1 MGKSLSKDRNYE
13 EYLLL
18 YRKIESVKDIHY
30 GDIDIMESKDKKQ
43 IIAMKDRKFQNLEKL
58 REQLGQIRKRRD
70 NTHPNFIQVLEYFVM
85 SEDNFCTSISRLIWT
100 MEYIKKDLTVEIRQR
115 KLQQI
120 PFDVSEIQ
128 QIAFAS
134 ISAFANLQRDGI
146 YFNDLRAQNI
156 LLTNSLEVKILDPV
170 FEPNPP
176 LLIQVLQT
184 SKPKKGTYL
193 APNYLKFAKQKNIPH
208 KLTTHKSE
216 SFSLGFVL
224 MEACLLNEQDECFDF
239 REGTINLEN
248 YKKNIQQIEDTY
260 GEEISSM
267 IKEMTNFNEKQRLDF
282 IQLETKY
289 NLNTKLDKPMQS
301 SQFLQGYS
309 STSKFPTSQSQLK
322 INGDQSISQISHLDQ
337 NKKSASQKQI
347 RPLRQFDLLNKNS
360 SKETVN
366 TDRSQNT
373 KEKNYF
379 CKINY
384 QTFQLQKI
392 GSLNVDHK
400 NLPTN
405 NSFVSNAESF
415 IPFIQ
420 NLDSHQNLR
429 DKQTPLNKNKFQQQ
443 NNISE
448 NKQNK
453 QQNNLRSDQAITPR
467 HSISFVHQENF
478 ENYNQNTL
486 NVNKQDGLKENDKNV
501 NEFKKNTK
509 LQGQLQNFYSN
520 MRSQND
526 KSILNNTQKLNA
538 KNKSISQMQNSLL
551 QSMRIDQAGEDKEN
565 FNSSNAE
572 ILKCLKDESNIENTQ
587 DAQAQNQNTSHESVY
602 LTENNLNNQNQQN
615 TPIQQTTNDNT
626 PKRQIQSNIKNKS
639 YDSPYNL
646 FGNNLN
652 PIDEDKNEKYQKSSP
667 QLQISVTADG
677 DMISAI
683 DPQST
688 TTKQQN
694 NQNQTNNLNSLNK
707 KFFNISEIKFE
718 GNGNQNSN
726 TTNFINTKSS
736 VVPYQTNNQ
745 QQSFYNNSHY
755 QTSFIE
761 AQSIY
766 IQQRSNSQVIEVIEE
781 TYEDGSVYSGEKF
794 KGKRHGNGKFLYADG
809 GLYEGSWFDGCMEG
823 YGKLYYPSGKLAY
836 EGEWKRDKFTGQGVV
851 YNDTPEELGE
861 NQSFDF
867 TDFDKMG
874 EHWIQYEGGFLDD
887 QKQGQGILYLSNGNR
902 FIGGF
907 LNDMVEGIGIFVNQE
922 GKEIKAHY
930 SQNKLLKL
938 L

>member
-18 YRKIESVKDIHY
+18 HKKIESAKDIHY
-30 GDIDIMESKDKKQ
+30 GDIDVMESLDKKQ

-70 NTHPNFIQVLEYFVM
+70 NTHPNFVQVLEYFVM

-120 PFDVSEIQ
+120 PFEVSEIK

-146 YFNDLRAQNI
+146 YFNDIRAQNI

-170 FEPNPP
+170 VEPNPP
-176 LLIQVLQT
+176 LLIQVLH
-184 SKPKKGTYL
+184 SFKPKKGTYL
-193 APNYLKFAKQKNIPH
+193 APNFLKLAKQKNILH

-239 REGTINLEN
+239 AEGTINLQN
-248 YKKNIQQIEDTY
+248 YKKNIQQIQDTY

-282 IQLETKY
+282 IQLELKY
-289 NLNTKLDKPMQS
+289 NLNTKLDKPLQS
-301 SQFLQGYS
+301 SQFLNDYS
-309 STSKFPTSQSQLK
+309 SSKLPTSQSQLK
-322 INGDQSISQISHLDQ
+322 INGDQSLSQISHLDQ
-337 NKKSASQKQI
+337 NKKSVSQKKI
-347 RPLRQFDLLNKNS
+347 RPLRQFDLLNKNQ
-360 SKETVN
+360 SKEAVN
-366 TDRSQNT
+366 TDRSNQA
-373 KEKNYF
+373 KEKSYF
-379 CKINY
+379 CKNNY
-384 QTFQLQKI
+384 QTLQLQKI
-392 GSLNVDHK
+392 MSLNVDHK
-400 NLPTN
+400 NLPNN

-420 NLDSHQNLR
+420 NLDSNQNLKE
-429 DKQTPLNKNKFQQQ
+429 KQTPLNKNRFQQQ

-448 NKQNK
+448 NKQTLK
-453 QQNNLRSDQAITPR
+453 QNNLRFDQATTPR

-486 NVNKQDGLKENDKNV
+486 NVNKQDAVKESEKNI

-509 LQGQLQNFYSN
+509 LQDQLQNFYSN

-526 KSILNNTQKLNA
+526 KSILNNTLKLHA
-538 KNKSISQMQNSLL
+538 KSKSISQTQRSLL
-551 QSMRIDQAGEDKEN
+551 QSMRIDQAGDDKEN

-572 ILKCLKDESNIENTQ
+572 ILKCLKDESNIDNNQ
-587 DAQAQNQNTSHESVY
+587 DAQTQNQNVSHESVY
-602 LTENNLNNQNQQN
+602 LDENNVNNQNNQS
-615 TPIQQTTNDNT
+615 TPQEETNNDNT
-626 PKRQIQSNIKNKS
+626 SKRQLQRNSKNKS
-639 YDSPYNL
+639 YDSACNL
-646 FGNNLN
+646 IGNNLN
-652 PIDEDKNEKYQKSSP
+652 PISEDQNEKYQKSSP

-688 TTKQQN
+688 TTTKQQS
-694 NQNQTNNLNSLNK
+694 NQNQINNLNSLNK

-718 GNGNQNSN
+718 GNGNQYSN
-726 TTNFINTKSS
+726 TTNFMNTKSS

-745 QQSFYNNSHY
+745 QQSFFNQSHY

-794 KGKRHGNGKFLYADG
+794 KGKRHGNGKFFYADG

-836 EGEWKRDKFTGQGVV
+836 EGEWKRDKFTGQGIV

-861 NQSFDF
+861 NQSFDYA
-867 TDFDKMG
+867 DFDKMG

-887 QKQGQGILYLSNGNR
+887 LKQGQGILYLPNGNR

-907 LNDMVEGIGIFVNQE
+907 LNDMVEGIGIFVTSE

>member
-1 MGKSLSKDRNYE
+1 
-13 EYLLL
+13 
-18 YRKIESVKDIHY
+18 
-30 GDIDIMESKDKKQ
+30 
-43 IIAMKDRKFQNLEKL
+43 MKDRKFQNLEKL

-85 SEDNFCTSISRLIWT
+85 SEDNFCSSISRLIWT

-120 PFDVSEIQ
+120 PFEVSEIK

-134 ISAFANLQRDGI
+134 ISAFANLQRDGM

-176 LLIQVLQT
+176 LLIQVLQS

-193 APNYLKFAKQKNIPH
+193 PPNYLKFAKQKNIPH

-216 SFSLGFVL
+216 SFALGFVL

-239 REGTINLEN
+239 SEGTINLEN
-248 YKKNIQQIEDTY
+248 YKKNIQQIQDTY

-282 IQLETKY
+282 IQLELKY
-289 NLNTKLDKPMQS
+289 NLNTKLDKPLQS
-301 SQFLQGYS
+301 SQFLQEYS
-309 STSKFPTSQSQLK
+309 SSRLPTSQSQLK

-347 RPLRQFDLLNKNS
+347 RPLRQFDLLNKNQA
-360 SKETVN
+360 KEAVN
-366 TDRSQNT
+366 TDRSHQA
-373 KEKNYF
+373 KAKNYF
-379 CKINY
+379 CKNNY
-384 QTFQLQKI
+384 QTLQLQKI

-429 DKQTPLNKNKFQQQ
+429 EKQTPLNKNKLQQQ
-443 NNISE
+443 NNVSE
-448 NKQNK
+448 NKQTP
-453 QQNNLRSDQAITPR
+453 QQNNLRFDQATTPR

-478 ENYNQNTL
+478 ENHNQNTL
-486 NVNKQDGLKENDKNV
+486 NVNKQDAVKESEKNV

-520 MRSQND
+520 MRSQHNQ
-526 KSILNNTQKLNA
+526 SILNNTLKLNA

-551 QSMRIDQAGEDKEN
+551 QSMRIDQAGDDKEN

-572 ILKCLKDESNIENTQ
+572 ILKCLKDESNIENNQ
-587 DAQAQNQNTSHESVY
+587 DTQAQNQNVSDQSVY
-602 LTENNLNNQNQQN
+602 LTENNQNNQNNEKMILQQAN
-615 TPIQQTTNDNT
+615 NDST
-626 PKRQIQSNIKNKS
+626 PKRQQLQRSSKNKS
-639 YDSPYNL
+639 YDSTYNL
-646 FGNNLN
+646 IGNNLN
-652 PIDEDKNEKYQKSSP
+652 PISEDQNEKYQKSSP

-694 NQNQTNNLNSLNK
+694 NQNQINNLNSLNK

-718 GNGNQNSN
+718 GNVNQNSN
-726 TTNFINTKSS
+726 TTNFMNTKSS

-745 QQSFYNNSHY
+745 QQSFFNQSHY

-761 AQSIY
+761 AQSII

-794 KGKRHGNGKFLYADG
+794 KGKRHGNGKFFYADG

-836 EGEWKRDKFTGQGVV
+836 EGEWKRDKFTGQGIV
-851 YNDTPEELGE
+851 YNDIPEELGE
-861 NQSFDF
+861 NQTFDY

-874 EHWIQYEGGFLDD
+874 EHWILYEGGFLDD
-887 QKQGQGILYLSNGNR
+887 LKQGQGILYLSNGNK

-907 LNDMVEGIGIFVNQE
+907 LNDMVEGKGIFVTSE